1 MVDSV
6 VEFAADAEQKKLLR
20 KLVELGVSTPQP
32 RPEPPKEGPLTGKSF
47 CVTGVLSR
55 KREDVQ
61 NDLRNLG
68 AAIHDSVRKDTT
80 YLVAG
85 EKTGA
90 TKLTQAKKYGTKV
103 ISEAEMNELLSR
115 GEAQ

>member
-6 VEFAADAEQKKLLR
+6 VDFTKDPEQNKLLR
-20 KLVELGVSTPQP
+20 KLLELGVSTPQP
-32 RPEPPKEGPLTGKSF
+32 RPEAPKEGPLTGKSF
-47 CVTGVLSR
+47 CVTGVLSK

-61 NDLRNLG
+61 NDMR
-68 AAIHDSVRKDTT
+68 AAGGEIHDSVKKTRR

-85 EKTGA
+85 EKTGK

-103 ISEAEMNELLSR
+103 ISEAEMNELLSAR
-115 GEAQ
+115 A

>member
-1 MVDSV
+1 
-6 VEFAADAEQKKLLR
+6 VEFVKNPQQKKLLT
-20 KLVELGVSTPQP
+20 KLLELGVSTPQP
-32 RPEPPKEGPLTGKSF
+32 RPEPAKEGPLTGSSF

-61 NDLRNLG
+61 NDLRAQG
-68 AAIHDSVRKDTT
+68 ATIHDSVRKDTT
-80 YLVAG
+80 HLVAG

-115 GEAQ
+115 R